1 MHEKIKFR
9 MKRAAVFVLLGL
21 FAVQAVGAAEHSVT
35 SPNGRL
41 KIAISTADGDKTS
54 YSVSLVGSDGGVER
68 VLISPSVISMA
79 VRIGGGGSY
88 TWGRDAV
95 VAGVTFDSVT
105 GRRTPL
111 PVGKTSALEESYREV
126 TIRYREGYS
135 LVARAYNEGVAYRFV
150 SNVPLST
157 KVYVHSE
164 EANFA
169 FAEPVKV
176 WYPAMSDLDKEGV
189 DENYERW
196 YTTFESIAAI
206 NESMSGSDFRWCATP
221 ALFGFDAGLGVK
233 VALTEADL
241 HSYPTLY
248 LKRGTPVSMK
258 GRWAYYPK
266 EVTPGNVYD
275 GPKVVSR
282 EEYLALNTGS
292 HRYPWRAIIVAEQDR
307 ELLTNQLVLKLSSPP
322 KEGLDFSYVQPGKS
336 TWEYWHDA
344 QLENPRVPSGW
355 DNISV
360 EGRGFN
366 LYREYVDF
374 AARYGIEYFTIDT
387 DGRNNLRDS
396 DEKRLMAY
404 ADSLGVKGVK
414 WNYIANIIVLR
425 DQQNRNLLQEFKGR
439 KFSCIKVDFFYRA
452 DQQANEDLEWLAQT
466 AAGSG
471 LTLLLHGCPLPHG
484 LHRTY
489 PNILS
494 YEAVAGTENYKW
506 DGRDAPR
513 LPDAG
518 YHVEIPFIR
527 QLVGPMDYTPGS
539 MRNVHKEEYYPKGGV
554 PMSIGTRAHE
564 LAMYVM
570 YDMFIAYLCDN
581 PMEYGK
587 HQEVMRYLSAV
598 PVTWDESVALDGRVG
613 EYALMA
619 KRKGQSWYV
628 AGMVSESPRA
638 LTVDFS
644 FLAPGKTYRARILK
658 DVGYETDRDARVM
671 AVDSF
676 EVTAADRRE
685 VSCVREGGFVM
696 QLFEQGA
703 DDPDDPDN
711 PDDPDTPDAPDTPGD
726 PTAVNSRGAGSEPA
740 LRVYCSADSLSL
752 TVKALSGI
760 KAVSVVNVQGAVM
773 VKKKY
778 AGASSEEKVGLD
790 HLPSGLY
797 IVSVETASGAYATKF
812 FK

>member
-1 MHEKIKFR
+1 MRKT
-9 MKRAAVFVLLGL
+9 AAYILLGL
-21 FAVQAVGAAEHSVT
+21 FATRSAYAAEYSVT

-41 KIAISTADGDKTS
+41 KISINTADGDKTS
-54 YSVSLVGSDGGVER
+54 YSVSLVGSGGATEKT
-68 VLISPSVISMA
+68 LISPSVVSMA
-79 VRIGGGGSY
+79 VKIGGSSY
-88 TWGRDAV
+88 TWGRDAT
-95 VAGVTFDSVT
+95 VAEVTFDSVT
-105 GRRTPL
+105 ERRTPL
-111 PVGKTSALEESYREV
+111 PVGKTAALVESYREV
-126 TIRYREGYS
+126 TIRYRQGYS
-135 LVARAYNEGVAYRFV
+135 LVARAYNEGAAYRFV
-150 SNVPLST
+150 SHVPLST
-157 KVYVHSE
+157 KVYVHAE
-164 EANFA
+164 EANFT
-169 FAEPVKV
+169 FADPVKV
-176 WYPAMSDLDKEGV
+176 WYPAMSDLDKEGS

-221 ALFGFDAGLGVK
+221 ALFGFNAGEGVK

-266 EVTPGNVYD
+266 ETTQGNVYD
-275 GPKVVSR
+275 GPKVISR
-282 EEYLALNTGS
+282 EDYLALNTGS
-292 HRYPWRAIIVAEQDR
+292 HKYPWRVIIVAEHDR
-307 ELLTNQLVLKLSSPP
+307 ELLTNQLVLMLSSPQ
-322 KEGLDFSYVQPGKS
+322 KEGVDFSYVRPGKS

-344 QLENPRVPSGW
+344 QLENPKVPSGW
-355 DNISV
+355 DNISI

-366 LYREYVDF
+366 LYKEYVDF
-374 AARYGIEYFTIDT
+374 AAKYGIEYFTIDT

-396 DEKRLMAY
+396 DEKKLMAH

-425 DQQNRNLLQEFKGR
+425 DQQNRNLLQEFKER

-466 AAGSG
+466 AANSK

-581 PMEYGK
+581 PMAYEK
-587 HQEVMRYLSAV
+587 HPEVMRYLSAV
-598 PVTWDESVALDGRVG
+598 PVTWDESVALDGKVG
-613 EYALMA
+613 EYALIA
-619 KRKGQSWYV
+619 KRKGQAWYV
-628 AGMVSESPRA
+628 AGMVNEKPRM

-644 FLAPGKTYRARILK
+644 FLLPGKTYSARILK
-658 DVGYETDRDARVM
+658 DVGYETDRDATVM

-676 EVTAADRRE
+676 AVTAADRRE
-685 VSCVREGGFVM
+685 VWCTQEGGFVM
-696 QLFEQGA
+696 QLAEQESA
-703 DDPDDPDN
+703 DTSAIPNDSAPSN
-711 PDDPDTPDAPDTPGD
+711 PDSPA
-726 PTAVNSRGAGSEPA
+726 AVNGR
-740 LRVYCSADSLSL
+740 SADSSPEAVALRSPDGASL
-752 TVKALSGI
+752 TIRCLGNIS
-760 KAVSVVNVQGAVM
+760 AVAVVNMQGSVVAA
-773 VKKKY
+773 KKY
-778 AGASSEEKVGLD
+778 TGDSPEETIDVER
-790 HLPSGLY
+790 LPTGVY
-797 IVSVETASGAYATKF
+797 IARVETSSGACAAKF
-812 FK
+812 LK

>member
-1 MHEKIKFR
+1 MRKTAIYI
-9 MKRAAVFVLLGL
+9 LLGL
-21 FAVQAVGAAEHSVT
+21 FAVRSAYAAEYSVT

-41 KIAISTADGDKTS
+41 KISISTADGDKTS
-54 YSVSLVGSDGGVER
+54 YSVSLVGDGR
-68 VLISPSVISMA
+68 STDRMLISPSVISMA
-79 VRIGGGGSY
+79 VRIVGVSY
-88 TWGRDAV
+88 TWGRDAT
-95 VAGVTFDSVT
+95 VAEVTFDSVAE
-105 GRRTPL
+105 RRTPL
-111 PVGKTSALEESYREV
+111 PVGKTSALVESYREV
-126 TIRYREGYS
+126 TIRYRQGYS
-135 LVARAYNEGVAYRFV
+135 LVARAYNEGAAYRFV

-157 KVYVHSE
+157 KVYVHAE

-206 NESMSGSDFRWCATP
+206 NESLSGSDFRWCATP
-221 ALFGFDAGLGVK
+221 ALFGFDAGSGVK

-266 EVTPGNVYD
+266 ETTPGNVYD
-275 GPKVVSR
+275 GPKVISR
-282 EEYLALNTGS
+282 EDYLALNTGS
-292 HRYPWRAIIVAEQDR
+292 HKYPWRVIIVAERDR
-307 ELLTNQLVLKLSSPP
+307 ELLTNQLALMLSSPQ
-322 KEGLDFSYVQPGKS
+322 KEGVDFSYVQPGKS

-344 QLENPRVPSGW
+344 QLENPKVPSGW

-366 LYREYVDF
+366 LYKEYVDF
-374 AARYGIEYFTIDT
+374 AAKYGVEYFTIDT

-396 DEKRLMAY
+396 DEKKLMAH

-452 DQQANEDLEWLAQT
+452 DQQANEDIEWLAQT
-466 AAGSG
+466 AASSK

-539 MRNVHKEEYYPKGGV
+539 TRNVHKEEYYPKSGV

-581 PMEYGK
+581 PMAYEK
-587 HQEVMRYLSAV
+587 LPSEVMRYLSDV
-598 PVTWDESVALDGRVG
+598 PVTWDESLALDGRVG

-628 AGMVSESPRA
+628 AGMVNENPRM

-644 FLAPGKTYRARILK
+644 FLTPGKAYSARIFK
-658 DVGYETDRDARVM
+658 DVGYETDRDAKVM

-676 EVTAADRRE
+676 AVTAADRRE
-685 VSCVREGGFVM
+685 VSCVREGGFVI

-703 DDPDDPDN
+703 TDPVDPDPDPN
-711 PDDPDTPDAPDTPGD
+711 RPA
-726 PTAVNSRGAGSEPA
+726 AVNSQGAGGDAA
-740 LRVYCSADSLSL
+740 LRVYRSADGLSL
-752 TVKALSGI
+752 TVKAAGNIS
-760 KAVSVVNVQGAVM
+760 AVSVVNMQGTVM
-773 VKKKY
+773 SKEKY
-778 AGASSEEKVGLD
+778 AEISPEERVSLD

-797 IVSVETASGAYATKF
+797 IVSVATTSGAYATKF

>member
-1 MHEKIKFR
+1 MRKTIFCI
-9 MKRAAVFVLLGL
+9 LLGL
-21 FAVQAVGAAEHSVT
+21 AAVESVAAAEYSVI
-35 SPNGRL
+35 SPNGKLRVTL
-41 KIAISTADGDKTS
+41 NTADGDKTTYAVQLKS
-54 YSVSLVGSDGGVER
+54 SAGWR
-68 VLISPSVISMA
+68 TLISPSAISME
-79 VRIGGGGSY
+79 VKIGGSSY
-88 TWGRDAV
+88 TWGRDAAIV
-95 VAGVTFDSVT
+95 EVTFDSAI
-105 GRRTPL
+105 GRITPL
-111 PVGKTSALEESYREV
+111 PVGKTSALVESYKEV
-126 TIRYREGYS
+126 AVRYQQGYS

-164 EANFA
+164 EANFT
-169 FAEPVKV
+169 FAENVKV
-176 WYPAMSDLDKEGV
+176 WYPAMSDLDKEGS

-206 NESMSGSDFRWCATP
+206 NENMSGSDFRWCATP
-221 ALFGFDAGLGVK
+221 ALFGFNGGGGVK

-248 LKRGTPVSMK
+248 LKRGTPASMK

-266 EVTPGNVYD
+266 ETTSGSVYD
-275 GPKVVSR
+275 GPKVLSR
-282 EEYLALNTGS
+282 EDYLAVNTGS
-292 HRYPWRAIIVAEQDR
+292 HKYPWRVVIVAEEDR
-307 ELLTNQLVLKLSSPP
+307 ELLTNQLVLMLSSPQ
-322 KEGLDFSYVQPGKS
+322 KEGVDFSYVQPGKS

-344 QLENPRVPSGW
+344 QLENPKVPSGW

-360 EGRGFN
+360 EGNGFN
-366 LYREYVDF
+366 LYKEYVDF
-374 AARYGIEYFTIDT
+374 AAKYGIEYFTIDT

-396 DEKRLMAY
+396 DEKRLMAH

-414 WNYIANIIVLR
+414 WNYIANVIALR
-425 DQQNRNLLQEFKGR
+425 DKQNRNLLQEFKER
-439 KFSCIKVDFFYRA
+439 KFSGIKVDFFYRA
-452 DQQANEDLEWLAQT
+452 DQQANEDIEWLAQT
-466 AAGSG
+466 AANSK

-513 LPDAG
+513 LPDAE

-527 QLVGPMDYTPGS
+527 QLAGPMDYTPGS
-539 MRNVHKEEYYPKGGV
+539 LRNVHKEEYYPKGGV

-587 HQEVMRYLSAV
+587 HPEVMRYLSAV
-598 PVTWDESVALDGRVG
+598 PVTWDESVALDGKVG
-613 EYALMA
+613 EYALIA
-619 KRKGQSWYV
+619 KRKEKAWYV
-628 AGMVSESPRA
+628 AGMVNEKPRM

-644 FLAPGKTYRARILK
+644 FLTPGKTYKATILK
-658 DVGYETDRDARVM
+658 DVGYETDKDAKVM

-676 EVTAADRRE
+676 TVTAADRRE
-685 VSCVREGGFVM
+685 VSCVREGGFVV
-696 QLFEQGA
+696 QLFEQISA
-703 DDPDDPDN
+703 DSDPKPADPA
-711 PDDPDTPDAPDTPGD
+711 DPNK
-726 PTAVNSRGAGSEPA
+726 PTAINSRSTDNAPA
-740 LRVYCSADSLSL
+740 LMAYRSADSLYL
-752 TVKALSGI
+752 NLKAPNSI
-760 KAVSVVNVQGAVM
+760 SAATVVNMQGAV
-773 VKKKY
+773 VARQAY
-778 AGASSEEKVGLD
+778 AGTSSEEMVSVD

-797 IVSVETASGAYATKF
+797 IVSVATASGAYATKF
-812 FK
+812 LK